1 MRNIF
6 YSLLAVAGIAMF
18 ASCNQSEG
26 ADQAF
31 DTYLPVKVAGEKNWS
46 ILNVTTG
53 EFVCRDEF
61 KNKPKLV
68 SEDLFFVEKDKGRGY
83 ECYNVH
89 DLSRSINSEPYYSAT
104 YFGNG
109 VSPVVYMDTTIIIVN
124 KKCEEKGA
132 LPHNIISAQPF
143 KNGFSV
149 VYTDELE
156 AGLVDTLGHMVI
168 RPQFEVIM
176 PVTDDG
182 FAVTCKKMNDSIY
195 SYSIIDTTLTKY
207 YSFTSE
213 KYDPITGVENG
224 AMAVRKD
231 HKVVYIDKDGNR
243 LFDAGEYI
251 RGTSMCYGIYEHMTV
266 YASETGK
273 MGVMTDQ
280 GEKLIRDKYE
290 LIIPLKNG
298 NFIAYQNDKCG
309 VIDKDDNKILPFEY
323 QDITKVADNRL
334 VVREGSNKY
343 YIIDEKGNE
352 ISKETLSAVALYD
365 NTLKSFLSSLIMV
378 KKPTESSLPSV
389 DEIRKFFS
397 AYSTSLEDIANQIE
411 EWERMFMEENEIY
424 GNVEQAVDNVINR
437 SEALSSN
444 SQNNYSANNIQDDH
458 SFVME
463 MLPTLQSR
471 QLTENDIRG
480 LDGHMLRLL
489 RNSIFAAHSY
499 IFKSPDLM
507 DFFSRYSW
515 YTPRYE
521 DVSSSLSS
529 VEKHNINFIKSRE

>member
-53 EFVCRDEF
+53 DFVCRDEF

-323 QDITKVADNRL
+323 QDITKVADDRL
-334 VVREGSNKY
+334 VVREGNNKY

-378 KKPTESSLPSV
+378 KNSEQEKELGITYEAL
-389 DEIRKFFS
+389 RRFTA
-397 AYSTSLEDIANQIE
+397 AYSTSLEDIENQIR
-411 EWERMFMEENEIY
+411 EWEQFFREENEDFQQIIPSTISRDSDTSFQEVYHY
-424 GNVEQAVDNVINR
+424 GGSISGYPVTMDLIIDGEEVEGSYFYHSQGSGNRILLSGQING
-437 SEALSSN
+437 
-444 SQNNYSANNIQDDH
+444 NNIQ
-458 SFVME
+458 ME
-463 MLPTLQSR
+463 EM
-471 QLTENDIRG
+471 
-480 LDGHMLRLL
+480 
-489 RNSIFAAHSY
+489 
-499 IFKSPDLM
+499 SPDGGNTGG
-507 DFFSRYSW
+507 FSGTVDGKIFSGTFTNYQSGEKM
-515 YTPRYE
+515 PF
-521 DVSSSLSS
+521 VLS
-529 VEKHNINFIKSRE
+529 E

>member
-1 MRNIF
+1 MRKIYYF
-6 YSLLAVAGIAMF
+6 FIAAVGMLLL
-18 ASCNQSEG
+18 ASCNQGEG
-26 ADQAF
+26 LEQT

-68 SEDLFFVEKDKGRGY
+68 AEDLFFVEKDKGRGY

-143 KNGFSV
+143 KNGFSI

-156 AGLVDTLGHMVI
+156 AGLIDTLGNMVI

-195 SYSIIDTTLTKY
+195 SYSIIDTTLTKFY
-207 YSFTSE
+207 TFTSE

-224 AMAVRKD
+224 AMAVRKN

-243 LFDAGEYI
+243 LFDAGEYV
-251 RGTSMCYGIYEHMTV
+251 RGTANSYGIYEHMTV

-280 GEKLIRDKYE
+280 GEKLIRDKYD
-290 LIIPLKNG
+290 LIVPLKNG
-298 NFIAYQNDKCG
+298 NFIAYQNGKCG
-309 VIDKDDNKILPFEY
+309 VIDKDDNRILPFEY
-323 QDITKVADNRL
+323 ENITKVADDRL
-334 VVREGSNKY
+334 VVKEGNNKF

-378 KKPTESSLPSV
+378 RNTEQERELGITF
-389 DEIRKFFS
+389 DALRRFTA
-397 AYSTSLEDIANQIE
+397 AYSTSLEDIENQIR
-411 EWERMFMEENEIY
+411 EWEEYFRQEYELLNDAEI
-424 GNVEQAVDNVINR
+424 
-437 SEALSSN
+437 SSDRII
-444 SQNNYSANNIQDDH
+444 QSAEREIIPKQGISSTDPH
-458 SFVME
+458 EYIES

-471 QLTENDIRG
+471 QLSEGDISG
-480 LDGHMLRLL
+480 LDKSMLRIL
-489 RNSIFAAHSY
+489 RNAIFASHNY
-499 IFKSPDLM
+499 KFKSPDLM
-507 DFFSRYSW
+507 DFYTYYNWYS
-515 YTPRYE
+515 PLYE

-529 VEKHNINFIKSRE
+529 IEKYNVNFIKRRE